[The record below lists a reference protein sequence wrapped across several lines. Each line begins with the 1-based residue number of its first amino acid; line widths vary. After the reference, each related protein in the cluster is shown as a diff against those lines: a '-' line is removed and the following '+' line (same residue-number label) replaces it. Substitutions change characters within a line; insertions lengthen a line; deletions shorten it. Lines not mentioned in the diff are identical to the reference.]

1 MANDATNI
9 RVAANGKIS
18 VAPYSAAV
26 TLPTDPTEA
35 LDAAFVDLGYVN
47 EDGVQFSMGV
57 TIEQIRVWQ
66 KATPGRQIVTE
77 RTTTATFS
85 LSEYKRDTFALAF
98 GGGTWT
104 EVTAPSG
111 GANGVY
117 RYDPPADTDELA
129 EYVLVIDSVD
139 GDEHDR
145 WVVFRGS
152 VTGDVETN
160 MVRTGA
166 SLLPVTFSALAP
178 DDENRAW
185 AYVSDADGVQ
195 AVTA

>member
-1 MANDATNI
+1 MANDASNI

-18 VAPYSAAV
+18 VAPYGAV

-35 LDAAFVDLGYVN
+35 LDAAFVDLGYAN
-47 EDGVQFSMGV
+47 EDGVQFSASPTV
-57 TIEQIRVWQ
+57 EDITVWQ
-66 KATPGRQIVTE
+66 STTPARRIVTA
-77 RTTTATFS
+77 RALTATFT

-111 GANGVY
+111 GDNGVY
-117 RYDPPADTDELA
+117 RYDPPADTDSLA
-129 EYVLVIDSVD
+129 EYVLVVDAVD
-139 GDEHDR
+139 GDTHDR
-145 WVVFRGS
+145 WIVFRGS
-152 VTGDVETN
+152 VTEAVETN
-160 MVRTGA
+160 LVRTGA
-166 SLLPVTFSALAP
+166 SVLPVTFSALTP
-178 DDENRAW
+178 DGETRPW